1 MVHDIIFQWQS
12 WPHGKISAD
21 KAIAFKK
28 RKKVAGRIPA
38 VYVSSPVGVIGN
50 TNLIAVS
57 DKRSVVEN

>member
-1 MVHDIIFQWQS
+1 MILFS
-12 WPHGKISAD
+12 SGSHGRTEIYQLIRLSLL
-21 KAIAFKK
+21 KK
-28 RKKVAGRIPA
+28 EKKVAGRIPA

>member
-1 MVHDIIFQWQS
+1 VLS
-12 WPHGKISAD
+12 V
-21 KAIAFKK
+21 FKK
-28 RKKVAGRIPA
+28 EKKVAGRIPA

>member
-1 MVHDIIFQWQS
+1 MILFS
-12 WPHGKISAD
+12 SGSHGRTEKYQLIRLSLL
-21 KAIAFKK
+21 KK
-28 RKKVAGRIPA
+28 EKKVAGRIPA